1 MEVEHLWKTTGY
13 ILREERASM
22 GAENFEIQIFL
33 KQNRDLWNLNDMPI
47 ACMKAAK
54 ERALGN
60 RVDEIGT

>member
-1 MEVEHLWKTTGY
+1 
-13 ILREERASM
+13 M

-33 KQNRDLWNLNDMPI
+33 KQNRDLWSLNDMPI